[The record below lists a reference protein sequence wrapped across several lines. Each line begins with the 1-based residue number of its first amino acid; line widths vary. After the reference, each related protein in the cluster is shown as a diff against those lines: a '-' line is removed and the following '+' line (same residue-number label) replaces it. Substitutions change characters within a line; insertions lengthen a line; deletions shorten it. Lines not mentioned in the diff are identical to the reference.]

1 LAGNNIARLEKA
13 ASIISSSRIN
23 KTKLSEFSKEIRPV
37 EETESYNIQNLVKHQ
52 LSKKGFGIQV
62 GHKIGCTTP
71 VMQKYLNIHNPCA
84 GVIFESTVHENF
96 GQTKHGNYQYPGVEC
111 EISVSLTKDMNNKN
125 IPYTENSVVEY
136 IEAVMAAIEIVDDRW
151 DDYHNVTTPTLI
163 ADNFFGAG
171 CILGNKYKITE
182 LNLNSIKGFMKI
194 NNKIVG
200 SGTGEDIMGNPLKA
214 LAWLANLNLNLGT
227 PLKSG
232 QFVLLGSIVET
243 KWVNQGDLVEIE
255 IEKLGKAS
263 IEFV

>member
-1 LAGNNIARLEKA
+1 M
-13 ASIISSSRIN
+13 
-23 KTKLSEFSKEIRPV
+23 KT
-37 EETESYNIQNLVKHQ
+37 
-52 LSKKGFGIQV
+52 
-62 GHKIGCTTP
+62 
-71 VMQKYLNIHNPCA
+71 
-84 GVIFESTVHENF
+84 
-96 GQTKHGNYQYPGVEC
+96 GVE
-111 EISVSLTKDMNNKN
+111 IKDMNNKN

-151 DDYHNVTTPTLI
+151 NDYHSVTTPTLI

-263 IEFV
+263 IKFV

>member
-1 LAGNNIARLEKA
+1 
-13 ASIISSSRIN
+13 
-23 KTKLSEFSKEIRPV
+23 
-37 EETESYNIQNLVKHQ
+37 
-52 LSKKGFGIQV
+52 
-62 GHKIGCTTP
+62 
-71 VMQKYLNIHNPCA
+71 M
-84 GVIFESTVHENF
+84 
-96 GQTKHGNYQYPGVEC
+96 
-111 EISVSLTKDMNNKN
+111 DNKN
-125 IPYTENSVVEY
+125 SPYTDTSVIEY
-136 IEAVMAAIEIVDDRW
+136 VEAVMAAIEIVDDRW
-151 DDYHNVTTPTLI
+151 DDYHSISTPTLI

-171 CILGNKYKITE
+171 CILGNKNKITD

-200 SGTGEDIMGNPLKA
+200 SGTGGDIMGNPLKA

-263 IEFV
+263 INFV